1 MTHDPGVGEGGADLA
16 VRSEELSGIG
26 ETAGELGGDL
36 VNKGLQ
42 ASGSS
47 YAAVPVL
54 RDAGLESGS
63 GLHHTTA
70 RFFRKTMDL
79 KEDCARIEEHL
90 TGTVT
95 SHAALEDDLLTGM
108 RTVQAPAAEPAG
120 NPALDA
126 LLAE

>member
-1 MTHDPGVGEGGADLA
+1 MTNDPGVGDGRTDLA
-16 VRSEELSGIG
+16 MRSEELSGIG
-26 ETAGELGGDL
+26 ETAGGLGADL

-54 RDAGLESGS
+54 LDAGLDSGN
-63 GLHHTTA
+63 GLRHTTA

-95 SHAALEDDLLTGM
+95 SHSALEDDLLTGL